1 MKKRFL
7 AFWVLMAVLCTAFP
21 GFADEPEQPITGT
34 CGENLTWTYYKST
47 KTLTIDGTGNMFDY
61 DESVVNGGWVAPWR
75 RQINAKNIQNAVI
88 SDGVTSIG
96 KYAFYWCDYLTSV
109 KIPSSVI
116 SIGDNAFLWCDSLPE
131 VKIPNSVTHIGER
144 AFSNCTA
151 LTSIIIPGSVTD
163 IGKNAFYDCSDLTAI
178 TLSEGVKN
186 IGESAFNG
194 CKITEI
200 TIPISVTRIG
210 DWAFNGCAALTS
222 INFLG
227 IVKSIGYKAFYNT
240 GYYNADGEES
250 NWENN
255 TLYIG
260 NYLIE
265 VDAQKLNNGILNGEI
280 PSEYI
285 IKPGTKTIA
294 DMAFTDCK
302 GYIEYKDFENCVG
315 LTSIKLPDGMVNIG
329 NGVFDGCTK
338 LASIEIPKSVK
349 NIGNSAFS
357 GCISLTGIS
366 VSEGN
371 ASYCSENGVLYN
383 KAKTEILRFPCQKTD
398 TSFAIPNGV
407 TKIADGAFEN
417 CRNLTSIK
425 IPDGVKN
432 IGNDAFS
439 FCQGLTDVTI
449 PDGVERIGSGAFYN
463 CYFEKKDDEG
473 VIISIGG
480 LEEATIPNTVKSIG
494 DNAFLDCK
502 KLKKIYYDGSEDDWS
517 AIEKGENYSIPDGI
531 ITYCAGINATLSD
544 DGKSIAVK
552 PINIAAGKTVI
563 LALYNDNK
571 FVEMQS
577 SVYNGEIIKFIPNKD
592 YTSAKVMVWA
602 SLDSMIPVCGGK
614 ALK

>member
-21 GFADEPEQPITGT
+21 VFADESEQPITGT
-34 CGENLTWTYYKST
+34 CGENLTWAYYKST
-47 KTLTIDGTGNMFDY
+47 KTLTIDGTGNMSDY
-61 DESVVNGGWVAPWR
+61 DESVVNGGRVAPWR

-88 SDGVTSIG
+88 SDGVT
-96 KYAFYWCDYLTSV
+96 
-109 KIPSSVI
+109 
-116 SIGDNAFLWCDSLPE
+116 
-131 VKIPNSVTHIGER
+131 
-144 AFSNCTA
+144 
-151 LTSIIIPGSVTD
+151 
-163 IGKNAFYDCSDLTAI
+163 
-178 TLSEGVKN
+178 
-186 IGESAFNG
+186 
-194 CKITEI
+194 
-200 TIPISVTRIG
+200 
-210 DWAFNGCAALTS
+210 
-222 INFLG
+222 
-227 IVKSIGYKAFYNT
+227 
-240 GYYNADGEES
+240 
-250 NWENN
+250 
-255 TLYIG
+255 
-260 NYLIE
+260 
-265 VDAQKLNNGILNGEI
+265 
-280 PSEYI
+280 
-285 IKPGTKTIA
+285 
-294 DMAFTDCK
+294 
-302 GYIEYKDFENCVG
+302 
-315 LTSIKLPDGMVNIG
+315 
-329 NGVFDGCTK
+329 
-338 LASIEIPKSVK
+338 
-349 NIGNSAFS
+349 
-357 GCISLTGIS
+357 
-366 VSEGN
+366 
-371 ASYCSENGVLYN
+371 
-383 KAKTEILRFPCQKTD
+383 
-398 TSFAIPNGV
+398 
-407 TKIADGAFEN
+407 KIADGAFEN
-417 CRNLTSIK
+417 CQNLTSIK

-449 PDGVERIGSGAFYN
+449 PDDVERIGSGAFYN

-577 SVYNGEIIKFIPNKD
+577 SVYNGEIITFIPNKD